1 MTTPQ
6 VMTVTGPVDG
16 STLGIVLPHEHLLID
31 LSPLWHPPDFP
42 WQEPLREAA
51 PTLANRGDLTLDPY
65 VSRPNMVLDD
75 LDVAVEEA
83 LAFKREGGGTIV
95 DLTTEG
101 IGPRPEGLREIARR
115 TGLRIVAG
123 CGIYVRRAH
132 PTWVVGASEEAI
144 ADRLE
149 RQVREGFEATGV
161 RPGIIGEVGTSNPIH
176 DHEARVLRAAATV
189 QRRTGLA
196 INVHVAIFGRR
207 AVDALHVLDR
217 AGADLSR
224 VILSHMD
231 ELIDSAYHRD
241 VLRMGASV
249 EFDTFGSEVTFLG
262 SGTREPGDGQR
273 IEALLYLL
281 HEGWEERLLLSQ
293 DVCTAMQLRRN
304 GGYGYA
310 HILRAIVPQLRRR
323 GVDEAT
329 LQTMLAR
336 NPTRML
342 TPAF

>member
-1 MTTPQ
+1 MTAPQ

-16 STLGIVLPHEHLLID
+16 STLGVVLPHEHLLID

-42 WQEPLREAA
+42 WQEPLREARPA
-51 PTLANRGDLTLDPY
+51 LANRGDLTLDPY

-75 LDVAVEEA
+75 IDVAVEEA

-101 IGPRPEGLREIARR
+101 IGPRPAGLREIARR
-115 TGLRIVAG
+115 TGLHIVAG
-123 CGIYVRRAH
+123 CGTYVRRAH
-132 PTWVVGASEEAI
+132 PSWVAAATEEEI

-149 RQVREGFEATGV
+149 RQIREGFEGTEV
-161 RPGIIGEVGTSNPIH
+161 RPGIIGEIGTGNPI
-176 DHEARVLRAAATV
+176 DDQEARVLRAAAAV

-207 AVDALHVLDR
+207 AVDALRVLDR

-224 VILSHMD
+224 VVISHMD
-231 ELIDSAYHRD
+231 ELIDGAYHRA
-241 VLRMGASV
+241 VLGMGATV

-273 IEALLYLL
+273 IEALLQLL

-310 HILRAIVPQLRRR
+310 HILRAIVPQLQRR
-323 GVDEAT
+323 GVDELT
-329 LQTMLAR
+329 LRTMLVR
-336 NPTRML
+336 NPACML